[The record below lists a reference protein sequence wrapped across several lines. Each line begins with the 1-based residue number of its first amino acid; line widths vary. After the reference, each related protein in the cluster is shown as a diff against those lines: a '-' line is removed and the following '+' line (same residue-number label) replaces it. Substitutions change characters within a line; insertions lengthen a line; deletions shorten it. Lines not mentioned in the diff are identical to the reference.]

1 MKIKE
6 FRQRFPEY
14 GDLTDGELA
23 KVASTMLSDLTD
35 DEVSES
41 QMVNA
46 PEVTAAVQEV
56 CCELEA
62 ANALLTT
69 MGNSL
74 KAIAGKKDK
83 EEKDLSPHFMALGV
97 QLANI
102 EAAIKAIQ
110 FTEAPEP
117 MDTEKPMQ
125 CKSFKIVR
133 DEIGNIDS
141 VVPQYEV
148 A

>member
-97 QLANI
+97 QLANV
-102 EAAIKAIQ
+102 EAAIKAIK
-110 FTEAPEP
+110 FPEAEEKEEMAP
-117 MDTEKPMQ
+117 MKM

-141 VVPQYEV
+141 VEPIYE